1 MLSTE
6 FISVMVGC
14 NFMVGAELQIPLSSG
29 CAQPL
34 AKRRANSAQP
44 LAKRHLLQGSPVD
57 IAALNTIEF
66 VIQ

>member
-1 MLSTE
+1 MPSGE
-6 FISVMVGC
+6 FVSVMAGC

-29 CAQPL
+29 C
-34 AKRRANSAQP
+34 AQP